1 MDMSEI
7 GRNPAAPGATPVA
20 PAEEPLMPNER
31 WHELVSQIG
40 AEIAAPLTAALERV
54 NTLTSTGRIDRQS
67 LRALRDEIEAAR
79 QAGMIGQ
86 QLTRFAS
93 GRIRQSHERLQLADV
108 LGSVLTHRTRETQA
122 RGIGLKPT
130 DRKSVV

>member
-7 GRNPAAPGATPVA
+7 GRSPAAPTATRVMPD
-20 PAEEPLMPNER
+20 EEPLVAHER

-67 LRALRDEIEAAR
+67 LRALREEIEAAR

-93 GRIRQSHERLQLADV
+93 GRISQSQ
-108 LGSVLTHRTRETQA
+108 
-122 RGIGLKPT
+122 IG
-130 DRKSVV
+130 RAHV